1 MFARA
6 VKYIGK
12 GISYLSNSLS
22 VISMVALVFVM
33 VAVVIAVLARWLFDA
48 PLRGTWELVT
58 LGFAIVVWAPMAM
71 AALKGQHVAL
81 TLVLDRLPRRP
92 KLALEVI
99 IALVSSG
106 VLGMLSWR
114 LVMYGIRLG
123 QTISRTPLL
132 KIPYEPFLYFAAA
145 AVAVMALAFLARIP
159 ETVAANRKEQ

>member
-1 MFARA
+1 MSTKAA
-6 VKYIGK
+6 KYLNK
-12 GISYLSNSLS
+12 VVSYLGNSLS
-22 VISMVALVFVM
+22 AIAMVALVFVM
-33 VAVVIAVLARWLFDA
+33 VAVVITVVARELFDA

-58 LGFAIVVWAPMAM
+58 LAFAIVVWAPMAM

-92 KLALEVI
+92 KLGLELI

-106 VLGMLSWR
+106 ILGMLSWR
-114 LVMYGIRLG
+114 LVMHGIRLG
-123 QTISRTPLL
+123 ETISRTPLL

-159 ETVAANRKEQ
+159 ETVGKIRKEQ